1 MTVADRADIVRL
13 VTFPETLNTG
23 GSHEETVINTFD
35 AVSTRSIRDGDIIAR
50 SHSLRIWL
58 DMTWGS
64 IEVIEG
70 GISNVDALSVEEII
84 A

>member
-1 MTVADRADIVRL
+1 MTVADRTDVVRL

-35 AVSTRSIRDGDIIAR
+35 AVSTRSIRDRDIIAR

-58 DMTWGS
+58 DMTWGRV
-64 IEVIEG
+64 EVIKG
-70 GISNVDALSVEEII
+70 GISNVDALNVEEII